1 MGQGLFHEVFFAA
14 FDDSAWRSFMIP
26 EMSIS
31 DDFGTFILHQPQ
43 IVEWGTC
50 TRGQLRHHIMGAGVM
65 MQMDDAIHPFNTS
78 KMNKSQTSFNDA
90 NEREEQ
96 QPQVACES
104 AVANSHI
111 DPIRRSSINAALI
124 NDEDDE
130 VQTVY
135 ESLNFPNQPKR
146 HPCFSN
152 FRAAAG
158 SEHGLD
164 SLVAQGVVVD
174 VDRH

>member
-1 MGQGLFHEVFFAA
+1 MILVPLFCTNLKLLSGVRAHV
-14 FDDSAWRSFMIP
+14 DNCVI
-26 EMSIS
+26 
-31 DDFGTFILHQPQ
+31 IL
-43 IVEWGTC
+43 C
-50 TRGQLRHHIMGAGVM
+50 TNAQGAGVM
-65 MQMDDAIHPFNTS
+65 MHDDAIHPFNTS

-90 NEREEQ
+90 NKREEQ

-104 AVANSHI
+104 AVTNSDI

-124 NDEDDE
+124 NDDDDE